1 MTIKRLVYFEDW
13 VFPAAEAALAGRPDL
28 RVDHLRYDAPLAD
41 NWALMAAAHGYQIA
55 PRGELQEP
63 WFGDARLLERC
74 PSLLAICSTGA
85 GFDMIDVDA
94 CTAAGVLV
102 CNQSGSNQE
111 AVAEHALGMML
122 ALAKKIALANRALL
136 RSGGLNRW
144 HYVGT
149 ELKGKV
155 LGIVGIG
162 TIGRRCA
169 ALGAALGMQVVACDP
184 YLSEAQVRER
194 GARKVELAELLRECD
209 FVSVH
214 CPRTA
219 ETMNM
224 FGAAEFAAMKPGAY
238 FINTARGGTYD
249 EAALL
254 AALEAGRIAGAGVD
268 VFLQEPPPPDH
279 PLLQHPA
286 VIATP
291 HIAGATQ
298 EAMREMARYA
308 ALQWLDICDGRR
320 PPRLQNPQAWPRY
333 CERFER
339 LFGVRPREARA

>member
-1 MTIKRLVYFEDW
+1 MNKQLVYFENF
-13 VFPAAEAALAGRPDL
+13 VFPPAEALLAQRAD
-28 RVDHLRYDAPLAD
+28 VQVHHLRYDAPPAE
-41 NWALMAAAHGYQIA
+41 NWARVSQAHGYHIA

-63 WFGDARLLERC
+63 WFGDARLLQRC
-74 PSLLAICSTGA
+74 PALLAICSTGA
-85 GFDMIDVDA
+85 GFDMVDVEA

-102 CNQSGSNQE
+102 CNQSGSNYE

-122 ALAKKIALANRALL
+122 GLAKKIALANRAML
-136 RSGGLNRW
+136 RSDAINRW
-144 HYVGT
+144 DYVGS

-162 TIGRRCA
+162 TIGSRTA
-169 ALGAALGMQVVACDP
+169 ALARAFGMQVIACDP
-184 YLSEAQVRER
+184 YVGAQQVGER
-194 GARKVELAELLRECD
+194 GAQKVDLGELLLGSD

-224 FGAAEFAAMKPGAY
+224 FGAAEFAAMKPSAY
-238 FINTARGGTYD
+238 FVNTARGGTYD

-254 AALEAGRIAGAGVD
+254 DALNAGRIAGAGVD
-268 VFLQEPPPPDH
+268 VFVQEPPPKDH
-279 PLLQHPA
+279 PLLLHPA

-291 HIAGATQ
+291 HSAGATQ

-308 ALQWLDICDGRR
+308 AAQWLDIFDGRR

-333 CERFER
+333 CDRFER
-339 LFGVRPREARA
+339 IFGVRPPEHAA